1 MKLIQRKNKMQEINY
16 EELNKAIESH
26 KNDNVTYGQNN
37 DYFLVKD
44 LEEFKQ
50 LAKKYYVEGYDKV
63 KLNDSFHIKLMIG
76 YSFENKDSDL
86 KIIRIT
92 TEDLRKCYPENK
104 DEKDIL
110 QKALSSESG
119 RMVLAKALY
128 SWNDKKVG
136 E

>member
-1 MKLIQRKNKMQEINY
+1 MQEINY